1 MNKLKFVKPL
11 KSDQRHYVHGERIER
26 WGWYRDSEYRQVFA
40 YVITES
46 CKAYRWPG
54 GKLVAEHREKPMAVD
69 HYAYSRQA
77 RWPTAPWLQ
86 RSYTKLASL
95 CRKDFETR
103 SKTQETV
110 Q

>member
-11 KSDQRHYVHGERIER
+11 KSDQRHYIHGERIER
-26 WGWYRDSEYRQVFA
+26 WGWYRDSDCRQVFA
-40 YVITES
+40 YVITKS
-46 CKAYRWPG
+46 YKAYRWPSG
-54 GKLVAEHREKPMAVD
+54 ELVAEHREKPTPQDRYVC
-69 HYAYSRQA
+69 SRQA
-77 RWPTAPWLQ
+77 RWATPPWLQ

-95 CRKDFETR
+95 CRKDFEAQ